1 MGVQIANSQG
11 VLMNN
16 FFPALVSGMSPDV
29 TDDGNYA
36 PPSQKNQRY
45 PKFGLENIT
54 ASAQG
59 GNPNMVVQD

>member
-16 FFPALVSGMSPDV
+16 FFPGMSPDV
-29 TDDGNYA
+29 TDDGNYE

-45 PKFGLENIT
+45 PKFGLENIA

>member
-16 FFPALVSGMSPDV
+16 FFPALV
-29 TDDGNYA
+29 TDDGNYE

-45 PKFGLENIT
+45 PKFGLENIA